1 MRHLIIII
9 LMLAYGMS
17 MTYAQ
22 SIPGINKKPPSETE
36 IFFNAYVSN
45 EDEVLADILMEKAKG
60 IIGRTGCGKENAEYM
75 IVPSIQVD
83 ETERSSGMIRNVTLI
98 KGSLSLMA
106 VSRANKDAVW
116 HSVTIPLE
124 ATVTGEVSDPA
135 LKLAHQ
141 IKINDAVYVRF
152 VRVARRKISEFFS
165 NNQTDTYP

>member
-1 MRHLIIII
+1 MRHLITVI
-9 LMLAYGMS
+9 LILAYGIS
-17 MTYAQ
+17 TPYAQ
-22 SIPGINKKPPSETE
+22 NLPDINKKQSPEPE
-36 IFFNAYVSN
+36 IFFSAYVNN
-45 EDEVLADILMEKAKG
+45 EDEVLADILMEKVKG

-124 ATVTGEVSDPA
+124 ATVTGDVSDPA

-152 VRVARRKISEFFS
+152 VRVARRKISEFLS